1 MYVRYTQPPNDLFDW
16 YREYLGD
23 EEAVDPRAGGGQPT
37 TIGNM
42 ARHML
47 TKLDW
52 FSTLFPRIPVPIQKQ
67 IETKYLAM
75 GIYFKFKCCKNVDIY
90 LFD

>member
-16 YREYLGD
+16 YKEYLCDD
-23 EEAVDPRAGGGQPT
+23 EPVDPRAGGGQPT

-52 FSTLFPRIPVPIQKQ
+52 FSTLFPRIPVPIQKT
-67 IETKYLAM
+67 IEQ
-75 GIYFKFKCCKNVDIY
+75 KCVVHGLLSFLHCE
-90 LFD
+90 